1 MFLIIPVIEISNG
14 LAVRQIQGMEGVR
27 YPADP
32 AELAYLW
39 RRENAK
45 ILHIV
50 DRDSL
55 SSGVSQNIDTIRKVV
70 RAVDIPIEVSGGI
83 RTYEHCKELFSAGV
97 FRVVIDSIAV
107 NDLSIIQKLVADY
120 LPHRIVAGFTAVLGR
135 VLTAGYLPTET
146 SAVELGMKMKNCGIT
161 RVVYREFEKQ
171 SGNFVINVD
180 LLRAFAMQTQMRV
193 TAAGG
198 ISDVQMLWA
207 LQELEQYGVDSIV
220 IGKSLYEN
228 KFPCQQLWRL
238 VEADEF
244 GVSAKRN

>member
-1 MFLIIPVIEISNG
+1 MFLIIPVIEINNG

-27 YPADP
+27 YPGDP

-39 RRENAK
+39 RRENTK

-50 DRDSL
+50 DKDSL
-55 SSGVSQNIDTIRKVV
+55 STGTMHNIDAIRKVV

-97 FRVVIDSIAV
+97 FRVVLDAIGV
-107 NDLSIIQKLVADY
+107 NDLDIIKRLVADY
-120 LPHRIVAGFTAVLGR
+120 LPHRVVAGFTAVLGR
-135 VLTAGYLPTET
+135 VLTSSYIPTET
-146 SAVELGMKMKNCGIT
+146 TAVELGMKMKNCGIT

-171 SGNFVINVD
+171 SGSFVINVD
-180 LLRAFAMQTQMRV
+180 LLRAFAIQTQMRV

-198 ISDVQMLWA
+198 IQDVHTLWA
-207 LQELEQYGVDSIV
+207 LQELEQYGVDSVI

-244 GVSAKRN
+244 GASVKRN